1 MTGAVTSL
9 TVTVKLQ
16 LAELPAASVAV
27 ATTVVVP
34 NGKTEPD
41 ALLVTTVGA
50 EQLSLAL
57 TVKLTEAEHVP
68 EGALTV
74 MLAGQAMVGFC
85 VSLTVTLKVQVGP
98 TELVQV
104 TVVSPNPKVD
114 PEGWSHVTVP
124 QAAPEG
130 SV

>member
-1 MTGAVTSL
+1 MTGASTSL

-16 LAELPAASVAV
+16 LRELLAASVAV

-41 ALLVTTVGA
+41 AGLLTTVGT
-50 EQLSLAL
+50 EQLSLAA

-68 EGALTV
+68 GLASTV
-74 MLAGQAMVGFC
+74 MFAGHIMVGAC
-85 VSLTVTLKVQVGP
+85 VSLTVTLKLQVGP
-98 TELVQV
+98 AELVQV
-104 TVVSPNPKVD
+104 TIVTPTGKKD

-124 QAAPEG
+124 QPGPEG
-130 SV
+130 AA